1 MCFLK
6 IRRQT
11 IDSVFSKMAVA
22 AILELGEMA
31 NFLVYCPILVFQKNK
46 TNRTNNPKLIS
57 VIRITPK
64 RLFEVYFGEQMKKD
78 KLKHRFCFCLKK

>member
-22 AILELGEMA
+22 AILKLGELA
-31 NFLVYCPILVFQKNK
+31 NFLVYQLSDFSDSINK
-46 TNRTNNPKLIS
+46 TNKSDNFEFIS
-57 VIRITPK
+57 VIRIT
-64 RLFEVYFGEQMKKD
+64 LEQVFVANIGENME
-78 KLKHRFCFCLKK
+78 